1 MNMKSE
7 AFLDYYI
14 YNGKVYDSKNMEG
27 FEAIG
32 SPVIY
37 EVIRIIEGVPLFLE
51 EHLERM
57 RKSALLLG
65 LHIQKEDKT
74 VTDEINKLIVMN
86 KCKNINVKLLCSR
99 VNETKQDF
107 LVYFIKSYYP
117 EREVYERGIH
127 TILYY
132 SERENPNAKV
142 LNISFRENINKKIK
156 ENNAFEA
163 LLVNEEGII
172 TEGSRSNMFFVKGG
186 EVFTAPAKDVLLGVT
201 RNRIMKVCK
210 ALNIPVIEKAISVK
224 DIICL
229 DGAFMS
235 GTSVNVL
242 PISSIGKIQLDSV
255 YNRVIDKIAKGYIQQ
270 MKSYIQAKKQM
281 V

>member
-1 MNMKSE
+1 MKSE